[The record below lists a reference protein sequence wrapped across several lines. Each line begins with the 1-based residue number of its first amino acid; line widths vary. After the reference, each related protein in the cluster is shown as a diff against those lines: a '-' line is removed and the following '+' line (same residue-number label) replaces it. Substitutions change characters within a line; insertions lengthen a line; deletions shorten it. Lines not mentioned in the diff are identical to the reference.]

1 LVKFGKKIVV
11 YLKERKAKIFSLL
24 YARKEKKMAQLTN
37 SSERETA
44 KQDRSGAR
52 TAEDVVRR
60 IPDTDKLVVTA
71 KQIELEGYTTVNG
84 GFKIDETGN
93 MECKNATVT
102 GGNITMKSTG
112 EYPNLIL
119 MDGNTLPTSN
129 YRNEIHSGGMTV
141 SSRESFY
148 PYVLIGVKN
157 GVIEHG
163 GWICLYNQSS
173 GMSIELDGEIG
184 WIQGQMLS
192 LYDSNMSTLN
202 IDMDGTSGNITC
214 VSLTQTSLA
223 EKKKNFEKLENA
235 LDIVK
240 DTDIYKY
247 NFNFEEET
255 DKKHIGFV
263 IGDKYNYRE
272 EITSAKN
279 DGAEIYSMIS
289 VLWKAVQEQQV
300 EIEELRKLV
309 NK

>member
-1 LVKFGKKIVV
+1 MVKFGKKIVV

-84 GFKIDETGN
+84 GFKIDNTGN

-112 EYPNLIL
+112 EYPNLVL
-119 MDGNTLPTSN
+119 MDGDTLLTSTYTN
-129 YRNEIHSGGMTV
+129 VLHAGGMSV
-141 SSRESFY
+141 GERESAF
-148 PYVLIGVKN
+148 PYYLIGVKQ
-157 GVIEHG
+157 GITKG
-163 GWICLYNQSS
+163 GWIVLYDDTGS
-173 GMSIELDGEIG
+173 SIELDGELG
-184 WIQGQMLS
+184 WIQGKSIS
-192 LYDSNMSTLN
+192 LYDNN
-202 IDMDGTSGNITC
+202 HVNITIDLDGYNGHIDC

-223 EKKKNFEKLENA
+223 DKKNNIEKLENA

-289 VLWKAVQEQQV
+289 VLWKAVQEQQA